1 MEGNTPMNIE
11 MKTDILA
18 GRTALVTGASRGN
31 GAAIAKGLARHG
43 ATVAV
48 TDVLDEGAAAVAG
61 EIESAGG
68 KAISRHLNVVEPDDC
83 ATVLAEV
90 AEELG
95 DISILI
101 NNAGVND
108 GVALDQDPEAF
119 IASLEKNLIHPF
131 ALAHYL
137 LSDLRNNRGNIIN
150 IGSKVADT
158 GQGGTSGYAASKG
171 AINSLT
177 REWAIDLARF
187 GVRVNCVIPAEVMTP
202 LYKKWLEKN
211 PDPAKAEARIKST
224 IPLEN
229 RFTRASEIA
238 DLVVFLAS
246 ARSSHTTG
254 QVMYPDGG
262 YTHLDRAYT
271 TPPQ

>member
-1 MEGNTPMNIE
+1 MDLQLQNKIV
-11 MKTDILA
+11 
-18 GRTALVTGASRGN
+18 LVSGGAKGI
-31 GAAIAKGLARHG
+31 GAAIVRGFAA
-43 ATVAV
+43 
-48 TDVLDEGAAAVAG
+48 EGAIPLIFDRNPG
-61 EIESAGG
+61 EAEGLIEEIGCG
-68 KAISRHLNVVEPDDC
+68 HFFNVELVELEQIRKAIEQVHEQVG
-83 ATVLAEV
+83 EV
-90 AEELG
+90 
-95 DISILI
+95 DILV

-108 GVALDQDPEAF
+108 GAGLEKDPQDF
-119 IASLEKNLIHPF
+119 VASLKKNLIHPF

-137 LSDLRNNRGNIIN
+137 LGDLRNNRGNIIN

-171 AINSLT
+171 AMNSLT

-187 GVRVNCVIPAEVMTP
+187 GIRVNCVVPAEVMTP
-202 LYKKWLEKN
+202 LYKKWLGKN

-224 IPLEN
+224 IPLGN

-246 ARSSHTTG
+246 GRSSHTTG